1 MEFNSREEGFNVKKT
16 ALSWGVVEKVCM
28 FVSVFGRRKMLH
40 CQRWRWGGGGGGVS
54 ESGMIILKGDSDACF
69 HHDTGL
75 FPSF

>member
-1 MEFNSREEGFNVKKT
+1 MKFNSREEGFNVKKT
-16 ALSWGVVEKVCM
+16 ALSWGVVEKVCI

-40 CQRWRWGGGGGGVS
+40 CQRWRRGGGVS
-54 ESGMIILKGDSDACF
+54 ESGMIILRGDSDPCF

>member
-40 CQRWRWGGGGGGVS
+40 CQRWRWGGS
-54 ESGMIILKGDSDACF
+54 FRKWDDHLKGGF
-69 HHDTGL
+69 
-75 FPSF
+75 

>member
-40 CQRWRWGGGGGGVS
+40 CQRWRWRVGGWGGS
-54 ESGMIILKGDSDACF
+54 FRKWDDHLKGGF
-69 HHDTGL
+69 
-75 FPSF
+75 

>member
-40 CQRWRWGGGGGGVS
+40 CQRWRWGGGS
-54 ESGMIILKGDSDACF
+54 FRKWDDHLKGGF
-69 HHDTGL
+69 
-75 FPSF
+75 

>member
-40 CQRWRWGGGGGGVS
+40 CQRWRWGGGEFQKVGCS
-54 ESGMIILKGDSDACF
+54 S
-69 HHDTGL
+69 
-75 FPSF
+75 

>member
-40 CQRWRWGGGGGGVS
+40 CQRWRWGGGGGS
-54 ESGMIILKGDSDACF
+54 FRKWDDHLKGGF
-69 HHDTGL
+69 
-75 FPSF
+75 